1 VSRPAIKNQEKV
13 PSAIGG
19 VGSPRRHRLH
29 SLALFSEGR
38 LTTISSSERSIR
50 RRTAA
55 LAFFPFRTCLKV
67 RISYNHF
74 FAVEGIRLTA
84 HPPPFME

>member
-1 VSRPAIKNQEKV
+1 VSRRHIKNQEKV
-13 PSAIGG
+13 PSTITG
-19 VGSPRRHRLH
+19 VGTQGVIAVTP
-29 SLALFSEGR
+29 ALFSER
-38 LTTISSSERSIR
+38 RPTTISSSERPIR

-55 LAFFPFRTCLKV
+55 LAFFPFRTCPQM